1 MVDFTLIPPQERV
14 LETTEAVKAR
24 GINVEIVNTRE
35 EALARVQ
42 ALIPAGA
49 SLMTGGSQ
57 SLLEIGLE
65 DILIAKDH
73 PWRNLKDEILAE
85 EDPVKQNQ
93 LRRESILADYY
104 LGSVQAIAKTGEIVV
119 GSGSG
124 SQLPAYAFS
133 SPNLIWVAGV
143 QKITE
148 DLNQAIQRVREY
160 NLPYEDAR
168 FKKMGRP
175 GASLNKLL
183 IIEGESA
190 YSQRNITLILVNE
203 SLGV

>member
-14 LETTEAVKAR
+14 LETAEAVKAR

>member
-14 LETTEAVKAR
+14 LETAEAVKAR

-160 NLPYEDAR
+160 NLPYEDSR